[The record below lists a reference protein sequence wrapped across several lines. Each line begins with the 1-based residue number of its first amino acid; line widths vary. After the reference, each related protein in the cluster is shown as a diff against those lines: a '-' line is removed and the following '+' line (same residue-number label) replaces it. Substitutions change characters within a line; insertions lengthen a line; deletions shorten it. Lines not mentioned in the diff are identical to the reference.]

1 MLRRLMSDAAANRA
15 ESAALLRQRPYMFFI
30 GGRFLATMG
39 VQVQATTIAWQIY
52 DLARAGGADVK
63 EASFTLSMIGLIQ
76 FLPVLF
82 LTLLAGQVADHHD
95 RRKIMVISL
104 IADLASVLG
113 LAALA
118 FRDPQIWP
126 IFLIAAAFGCSRA
139 FIMPAGGA
147 LGPMLVPRELMPRA
161 LAWNSLAWQ
170 TATIAGPVL
179 GGAVLAVAARQGAD
193 GHPAAWAYV
202 VSACLYVLAV
212 VSLSLIRA
220 KTRPDPHG
228 GSRWEMMKE
237 GLAYVSREKIVLG
250 AISLDLFAVLLG
262 GATLLLPAFAAD
274 VLQVGPEGYG
284 ILRAAPGA
292 GAAMMALYLAGRP
305 VKRRAGVIML
315 SGVFVFGLATVV
327 FGLSKWMP
335 LSIVAL
341 AVLGGADM
349 VSVYV
354 RQTLVQIVTP
364 DAMRGRVSAVSG
376 LFIGASNEL
385 GEFESGLV
393 ARFLGPVGAAVFGG
407 IGAMI
412 VTGVWAKLFPDLRK
426 ADKLG

>member
-1 MLRRLMSDAAANRA
+1 MTDATQIS
-15 ESAALLRQRPYMFFI
+15 ESRALLRHRPYMFFL

-52 DLARAGGADVK
+52 SLARLTGDVK
-63 EASFTLSMIGLIQ
+63 EASLTLSMIGLVQ
-76 FLPVLF
+76 FLPVLG
-82 LTLLAGQVADHHD
+82 LTLWAGQVADHHD
-95 RRKIMVISL
+95 RRKIMVWSL
-104 IADLASVLG
+104 LADLVSTIG

-118 FRDPQIWP
+118 FVNPTIWP
-126 IFLIAAAFGCSRA
+126 IFVIAALFGCSRA

-170 TATIAGPVL
+170 SATIAGPII
-179 GGAVLAVAARQGAD
+179 GGAVLALASRLGDPEGAAGWAYAASAALYVAAVA
-193 GHPAAWAYV
+193 
-202 VSACLYVLAV
+202 SLAM
-212 VSLSLIRA
+212 IRG
-220 KTRPDPHG
+220 KTRPDLHG

-237 GLAYVSREKIVLG
+237 GLAYVRDQKIVLG

-274 VLQVGPEGYG
+274 VLKVGPEGYG
-284 ILRAAPGA
+284 VLRAAPGI
-292 GAAMMALYLAGRP
+292 GAAIVAIYLASHP

-315 SGVFVFGLATVV
+315 TGVAIFGASTVV
-327 FGLSKWMP
+327 FGLSKSMP

-349 VSVYV
+349 LSVYV

-364 DAMRGRVSAVSG
+364 DAMRGRVAAVSG

-393 ARFLGPVGAAVFGG
+393 ARVLGPVGAAVFGG
-407 IGAMI
+407 VGAMM
-412 VTGVWAKLFPDLRK
+412 VTGIWAKIFPDLRK
-426 ADKLG
+426 ADRLA